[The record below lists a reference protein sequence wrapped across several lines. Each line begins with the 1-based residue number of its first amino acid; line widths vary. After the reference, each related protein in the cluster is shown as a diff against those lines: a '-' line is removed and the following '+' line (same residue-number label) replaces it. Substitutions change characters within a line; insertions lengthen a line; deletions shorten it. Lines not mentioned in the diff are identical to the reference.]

1 MDMSTGGERPLLR
14 REGFWTRRT
23 SGKPVSLFHC
33 LKFACLRKVLSTASY
48 LSPQKVR
55 FEYRVSEE
63 VKAVL
68 LMASW
73 GVVLPGGPDPCEY
86 VLNHGNSEAF
96 YFKCQEI
103 RLIIS

>member
-1 MDMSTGGERPLLR
+1 M
-14 REGFWTRRT
+14 
-23 SGKPVSLFHC
+23 
-33 LKFACLRKVLSTASY
+33 
-48 LSPQKVR
+48 R

-86 VLNHGNSEAF
+86 VLNHHGNSEAF